1 MVYLSV
7 EYKPDTY
14 VLGNH
19 ERDIY
24 AAEIAALF
32 HDIIDSKYCMY
43 KENMLAKI
51 YSFII
56 DELQLQQDFYKA
68 VENIIIHMSFSK
80 EFENSSTWIEN
91 IKTFDNT
98 RIRSEN
104 IYQLFRLVSDADKL
118 DSIGCIGIA
127 RTFKY
132 GTESIEKSMAYCL
145 KLFNILDMLYYKQS
159 KQVGHKRI
167 KDMIYFLK
175 QLNNDLNC
183 KDFVDLKDEMD
194 SSMT

>member
-1 MVYLSV
+1 
-7 EYKPDTY
+7 
-14 VLGNH
+14 
-19 ERDIY
+19 
-24 AAEIAALF
+24 
-32 HDIIDSKYCMY
+32 
-43 KENMLAKI
+43 
-51 YSFII
+51 
-56 DELQLQQDFYKA
+56 
-68 VENIIIHMSFSK
+68 MSFSK